1 MPPQQKLQMPGV
13 FGGLMKYDEEYRSR
27 FMISPAMVVGFIIFI
42 IVFVVAMKIFFP
54 VSAPAVGVG
63 PVGQG
68 GFILALLR

>member
-27 FMISPAMVVGFIIFI
+27 FMLSPGMIIGFIILI
-42 IVFVVAMKIFFP
+42 IVFVVFMKIFFP
-54 VSAPAVGVG
+54 ILDASGAAVG
-63 PVGQG
+63 VGQG